1 MRSEAYM
8 SQNNLQHGTT
18 TDRGE
23 QEEWKTRVKTDML
36 RSIGKGKFTPYAAL
50 RHALCCVI
58 FATTHRTMPQYSGYY
73 GHVAYV
79 NTKRTTTRDVA
90 RHR

>member
-1 MRSEAYM
+1 
-8 SQNNLQHGTT
+8 
-18 TDRGE
+18 
-23 QEEWKTRVKTDML
+23 ML

-90 RHR
+90 RHRQFATQRTATGTNEPRLQEVMQNVIMQEK